1 MADKYFMFKLKNRE
15 FSFTVDVFKLPCGL
29 NGALYFSAMDEDGG
43 KAGGTWPVP
52 NTERATVTLNAPR
65 MSNGLAARPTPKDGY
80 PRRLIPTLE
89 RAPWDPAAPRWIYG
103 RPTQSRKPSLLT
115 RAKNPNLQSVS
126 ARSAEMTP
134 AADTKLNVTKMDV
147 ISLLTDGAPR
157 NSTDSTRRSTA
168 TRNLPSSPNSSLATE
183 PTPDPF
189 PKSDGFTSKTGKT
202 IKNEAVTLPG
212 LAKPADSITED
223 FCAATKKFTS
233 DVNDFSLKGGM
244 KGMDAALE
252 RGMVL
257 VFSLWDDQMAHMN
270 WLDSTYP
277 PEKPV
282 TGPGVARGTCDV
294 KAGDPTNVRA
304 KFADATVEFSEVKI
318 GPITNSKAEGT
329 QHTGGKRRKACR
341 SVRI

>member
-1 MADKYFMFKLKNRE
+1 MDIWEANSVSQAFTPHPCKKPEPSICLGKECGNDAGGRYKAQCDKDGCDFATYRWGAKE
-15 FSFTVDVFKLPCGL
+15 FYGLNKTVNSNKKFTVVTQFIT
-29 NGALYFSAMDEDGG
+29 SDGTDTG
-43 KAGGTWPVP
+43 PLS
-52 NTERATVTLNAPR
+52 EI
-65 MSNGLAARPTPKDGY
+65 
-80 PRRLIPTLE
+80 RRLYIQ
-89 RAPWDPAAPRWIYG
+89 D
-103 RPTQSRKPSLLT
+103 
-115 RAKNPNLQSVS
+115 
-126 ARSAEMTP
+126 
-134 AADTKLNVTKMDV
+134 
-147 ISLLTDGAPR
+147 
-157 NSTDSTRRSTA
+157 
-168 TRNLPSSPNSSLATE
+168 
-183 PTPDPF
+183 
-189 PKSDGFTSKTGKT
+189 GKT

-252 RGMVL
+252 KGMVL